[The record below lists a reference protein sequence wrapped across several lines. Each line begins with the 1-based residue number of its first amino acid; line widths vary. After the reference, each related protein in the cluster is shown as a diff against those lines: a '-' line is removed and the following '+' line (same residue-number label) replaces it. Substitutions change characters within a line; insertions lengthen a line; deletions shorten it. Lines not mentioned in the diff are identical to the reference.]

1 VGRSV
6 LAVVAGYLFLTVL
19 SRSAS
24 YVLAFAFPPV
34 ARGSGAPVVSG
45 SLYVASTLAGFLAAI
60 AGGHAC
66 ARLARRNEMA
76 HVALLAGILAAI
88 GLGLL
93 ANPPAGISR
102 GKALAEVA
110 AGVLGV
116 LAGGALRASARER

>member
-1 VGRSV
+1 MGRSV

-34 ARGSGAPVVSG
+34 AGASGAPVVPG
-45 SLYVASTLAGFLAAI
+45 SLYVASTLAGLLAAI
-60 AGGHAC
+60 AGGHVC

-76 HVALLAGILAAI
+76 HVALLSGILAAI

-93 ANPPAGISR
+93 AHPPAGISR